1 MVCTKQKDL
10 KVASNL
16 EQLNPESRVMGIDY
30 GEKRIGIAISDP
42 LKIFATPFNTLVNDN
57 QSLQKLLRI
66 IKEKNIIKIVLGL
79 PSGKFKSSQLLSEK
93 IHLFK
98 KEIEAAIQVEIIF
111 WDEEFSS
118 VIAQEKVNE
127 SVTKKSS
134 RRKKNLLD
142 MHAAAIILQEYL
154 NSTKN

>member
-1 MVCTKQKDL
+1 VVCTKQKDL

-57 QSLQKLLRI
+57 QSLQKLLLI

-154 NSTKN
+154 NSTKS

>member
-1 MVCTKQKDL
+1 
-10 KVASNL
+10 
-16 EQLNPESRVMGIDY
+16 MGIDY

-57 QSLQKLLRI
+57 QSLQKLLLI

>member
-1 MVCTKQKDL
+1 
-10 KVASNL
+10 
-16 EQLNPESRVMGIDY
+16 MGIDY

-57 QSLQKLLRI
+57 QSLQKLLLI

-79 PSGKFKSSQLLSEK
+79 PSGRFKSSQLLSEK

>member
-1 MVCTKQKDL
+1 
-10 KVASNL
+10 
-16 EQLNPESRVMGIDY
+16 MGIDY

>member
-57 QSLQKLLRI
+57 QSLQKLLLI

>member
-1 MVCTKQKDL
+1 M

-57 QSLQKLLRI
+57 QSLQKLLLI

-79 PSGKFKSSQLLSEK
+79 PSGRFKSSQLLSEK

-98 KEIEAAIQVEIIF
+98 KE
-111 WDEEFSS
+111 
-118 VIAQEKVNE
+118 
-127 SVTKKSS
+127 
-134 RRKKNLLD
+134 
-142 MHAAAIILQEYL
+142 
-154 NSTKN
+154 